1 MGRVKLQIKRIE
13 NTTNRQVTFSK
24 RRNGL
29 MKKAYELS
37 VLCDV
42 DVALLMF
49 SPSGRLSLFSGSKSI
64 EEILERY
71 VNLPEHERGRL
82 RNKELLVKALGRL
95 RDEAD
100 QIHTYQAASIPV
112 SSDSQHEEFQQEIVK
127 CKSQIA
133 DMQKRLSIF
142 EGEPSEITTLSEAEF
157 HEQILEETLKQVRLR
172 KQVLQENY
180 SSSPGPPP
188 ITQVHLPTPEAADV
202 SGFIT
207 GSTSSSVLD
216 WIPQKDPQVQILN
229 FLDLNGLLPQRDQC
243 QSVAENIL
251 PLQSATL
258 LDGEETMNV
267 GNQLSPTRSGLE
279 NDNTLQRPEFGQV
292 IDVNLSPW
300 TELYPTGNEHFPDG
314 QPGGG
319 RALLELY
326 LSQFTQSGMSTMNP

>member
-49 SPSGRLSLFSGSKSI
+49 SPSGRLSLFSGSKRFTSSI
-64 EEILERY
+64 SGSKSILDKI
-71 VNLPEHERGRL
+71 LLHH
-82 RNKELLVKALGRL
+82 LLVKALGRL

>member
-29 MKKAYELS
+29 IKKAYELS

-49 SPSGRLSLFSGSKSI
+49 SPSGRLSLFSGSKRFISSI
-64 EEILERY
+64 SLSIL
-71 VNLPEHERGRL
+71 LHQ
-82 RNKELLVKALGRL
+82 LLVKALGRL

-100 QIHTYQAASIPV
+100 QIHGFQAASIPV

-172 KQVLQENY
+172 KQALQENY

-188 ITQVHLPTPEAADV
+188 ITQAHFPTPEAADV

-207 GSTSSSVLD
+207 ASTSSSVLD
-216 WIPQKDPQVQILN
+216 WIPHKDPQVQILN

-251 PLQSATL
+251 PPQSATL
-258 LDGEETMNV
+258 LDGEETMTV

-279 NDNTLQRPEFGQV
+279 HDNILQRPEFGQV

-300 TELYPTGNEHFPDG
+300 TELYPTGNEHFPNG